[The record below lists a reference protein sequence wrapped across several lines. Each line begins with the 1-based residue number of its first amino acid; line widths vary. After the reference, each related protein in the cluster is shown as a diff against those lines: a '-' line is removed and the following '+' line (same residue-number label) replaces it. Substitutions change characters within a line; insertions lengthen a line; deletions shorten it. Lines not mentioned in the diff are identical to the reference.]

1 MKDVFE
7 SQTGINDSRLEFE
20 PTSFPYEM
28 ANLQVKEPTVIRP
41 KTNDSSTT
49 VKSNVCFFMHSEGFM
64 PPKPRKLQEEV
75 LLIEQWEGPVISV
88 GEKTIIADVQNVSKK
103 EQRLRLRI
111 DKEKIEGSDVFYS
124 GMSLNVVMEHKR
136 NFQGVLR
143 KNISVRVRKP
153 LEVPDKVM
161 EREFEERVNRL
172 SYLFK

>member
-1 MKDVFE
+1 MLFR
-7 SQTGINDSRLEFE
+7 S
-20 PTSFPYEM
+20 
-28 ANLQVKEPTVIRP
+28 
-41 KTNDSSTT
+41 
-49 VKSNVCFFMHSEGFM
+49 
-64 PPKPRKLQEEV
+64 
-75 LLIEQWEGPVISV
+75 
-88 GEKTIIADVQNVSKK
+88 
-103 EQRLRLRI
+103 
-111 DKEKIEGSDVFYS
+111 EGSDVFYS